1 MRRLLLAAV
10 LGIALLLAG
19 SLMLIRSLTSAPPSV
34 SGAPPATVAAS
45 AAVPVG
51 VPPPASS
58 FPGGVPPPAG
68 SVPGPGRAPPPPP
81 PQRPQVRV
89 LGANLDRLKIS
100 FKLDPR
106 LTQGLHMG
114 ERWVSPP
121 TYVSTGRGSLL
132 TVAARA
138 SGVDA
143 KGQPFKSPTW
153 SPAQPDMVAV
163 SPEQGAQVEITVL
176 RPGESTLTV
185 SDHGATKTLKVKAV
199 EQAGV
204 WQVDISQ

>member
-1 MRRLLLAAV
+1 MRRMLLVAV
-10 LGIALLLAG
+10 LGIAVLLAA
-19 SLMLIRSLTSAPPSV
+19 SVMLIRSWTSAPPSV
-34 SGAPPATVAAS
+34 TSAPPASVAGATAALPGGVP
-45 AAVPVG
+45 AAVP
-51 VPPPASS
+51 
-58 FPGGVPPPAG
+58 GGIPPPAG
-68 SVPGPGRAPPPPP
+68 SVPGPVRAVPSPPPE
-81 PQRPQVRV
+81 RPQVRV
-89 LGANLDRLKIS
+89 LGKNLDRLKVS

-114 ERWVSPP
+114 ERWVSPA
-121 TYVSTGRGSLL
+121 THVATGRGSLV

-143 KGQPFKSPTW
+143 QGRPFKSPTW

-185 SDHGATKTLKVKAV
+185 SGGGATKTLKVKAV